1 MAFDEENLKVL
12 KKQLRTKLH
21 ENHLKQRNLE
31 KIMSC
36 IASVETRIV
45 NKPTPENPA
54 ATETIPPKD
63 SDLGANLTDARK
75 GKIYDKI
82 VADVAAL

>member
-1 MAFDEENLKVL
+1 MAFDEDNLKVL
-12 KKQLRTKLH
+12 KTQIRDKLQ
-21 ENHLKQRNLE
+21 ENHIKQRDLE

-36 IASVETRIV
+36 IVSVETRIV
-45 NKPTPENPA
+45 NKPTRENPA
-54 ATETIPPKD
+54 AQETILPKD

>member
-12 KKQLRTKLH
+12 KKQLRTKLQEIH
-21 ENHLKQRNLE
+21 AKQRNLE
-31 KIMSC
+31 KIMAC

-45 NKPTPENPA
+45 NAPTPEDPA
-54 ATETIPPKD
+54 ATKVILPKD

-82 VADVAAL
+82 VTDVAAL